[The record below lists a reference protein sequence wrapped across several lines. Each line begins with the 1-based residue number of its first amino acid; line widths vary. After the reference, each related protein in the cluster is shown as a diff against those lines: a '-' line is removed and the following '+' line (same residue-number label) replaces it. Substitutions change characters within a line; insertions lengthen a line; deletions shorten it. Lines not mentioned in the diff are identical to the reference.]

1 MKASR
6 VKGKKLLE
14 VETFMKILTVI
25 YWSRVSLGV
34 IAAVVCVALNVQDF
48 LTSMS
53 LGMLVYLVTNYVFR
67 RKFVAK
73 VEEPS
78 KLVTTG
84 IGAYFVTW
92 FVTWILLYTL
102 LHPLG

>member
-1 MKASR
+1 MK
-6 VKGKKLLE
+6 
-14 VETFMKILTVI
+14 TLTII
-25 YWSRVSLGV
+25 YWSRVGLGV
-34 IAAVVCVALNVQDF
+34 IAAVVCAALNIQDF

-67 RKFVAK
+67 WKLVAK

-84 IGAYFVTW
+84 IGAYFITW
-92 FVTWILLYTL
+92 LVTWILLYTL
-102 LHPLG
+102 LHPSG